1 METLGQYIK
10 NLRGKMSLRDAA
22 NNIGISHTYLDTIEK
37 GFDKRSKK
45 PVKPTPETL
54 KLISEAY
61 LCSYED
67 LMVKAGYIEPSK
79 SSENTLSKDDEQAAF
94 EKFINDPNLQVF
106 YKELPNSEEEEI
118 EMLREFWEIIKKK
131 NKKK

>member
-79 SSENTLSKDDEQAAF
+79 SSENTLSKDDDQAAF
-94 EKFINDPNLQVF
+94 EKFMNDPNLEVF
-106 YKELPNSEEEEI
+106 YKELPESDEDKVQQ
-118 EMLREFWEIIKKK
+118 LKDFWEFI

>member
-54 KLISEAY
+54 RLISEAY

-67 LMVKAGYIEPSK
+67 LMVKAGHIEPSK

-131 NKKK
+131 KK

>member
-118 EMLREFWEIIKKK
+118 EMLREFWEIIKK